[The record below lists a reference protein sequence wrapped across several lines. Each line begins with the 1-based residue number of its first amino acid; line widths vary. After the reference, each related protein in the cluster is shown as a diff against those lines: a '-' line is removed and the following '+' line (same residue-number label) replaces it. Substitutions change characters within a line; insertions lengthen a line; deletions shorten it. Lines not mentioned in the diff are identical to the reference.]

1 MASQLYKQLNQKLTN
16 QIINNIIQS
25 NPQATEIIK
34 EMQNS
39 GYTPKDYFYKKAEEM
54 GVNPQDILK
63 QIM

>member
-1 MASQLYKQLNQKLTN
+1 MASRLYNQLNQKLTN
-16 QIINNIIQS
+16 QILNNIIQN

-34 EMQNS
+34 EMKDS

-54 GVNPQDILK
+54 GVNPQEILK